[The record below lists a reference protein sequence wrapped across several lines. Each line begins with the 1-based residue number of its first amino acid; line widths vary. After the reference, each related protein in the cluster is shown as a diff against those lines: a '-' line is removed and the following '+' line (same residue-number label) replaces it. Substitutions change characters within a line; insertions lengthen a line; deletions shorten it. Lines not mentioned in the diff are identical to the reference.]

1 MVRAPWGYGLH
12 LVLGCERNTVETVI
26 REGDNPVREAEQDE
40 QDPEYCQTRGTW
52 QEGGGTTPQ
61 G

>member
-1 MVRAPWGYGLH
+1 MN
-12 LVLGCERNTVETVI
+12 EQNTVGTVTV
-26 REGDNPVREAEQDE
+26 EGESPVREGKGNEQY
-40 QDPEYCQTRGTW
+40 PEYCQTRGTW

>member
-1 MVRAPWGYGLH
+1 MESAA
-12 LVLGCERNTVETVI
+12 VEG
-26 REGDNPVREAEQDE
+26 ESPVYEAQRDA
-40 QDPEYCQTRGTW
+40 QDPEYCQTRGSW